1 MLSQVCCPPEPLWDT
16 FKDFKPVMFN
26 EIINYE
32 TVLRDKDD
40 DDLDDRNLPTNIKS
54 NKTSGSDGDVKL
66 PNVGDKKADTT
77 KKPNIN
83 EKQLAITDCGKDYS
97 NSNRI
102 IGKYSLDSTIYNIE
116 CDLF

>member
-40 DDLDDRNLPTNIKS
+40 DDLDDRNLETNIKK
-54 NKTSGSDGDVKL
+54 NKTSDSEGGVKL
-66 PNVGDKKADTT
+66 TNAGDKKESTT

-102 IGKYSLDSTIYNIE
+102 IGKFSFNSPIYKFE
-116 CDLF
+116 CDIF